1 MLRDFEIKIPH
12 PQQQVVEAGAV
23 ERERI
28 EQLDRYAFW
37 KHEQTLFADYIIA
50 NHPEERKLV
59 EKLQSC
65 GSHLVFNCFYD
76 GDRSNIVASKLA
88 GGFTCKNHL
97 FCRCCAMRRSAI
109 YAKTFEAYVRSLLL
123 EHPHFAPILITY
135 TVKNGPDLLERF
147 KHLRRAQQLLLLYR
161 RQLLSKK
168 STARGIDTVLRH
180 VLGGAGSYEFKIG
193 SGSKLW
199 HPHIHEIA
207 LLDSREYVFTEELL
221 FVKDRSQRLFVPQE
235 FKAALR
241 AEWKSLTG
249 DSDQVDVRGLYPR
262 DGYARLISLQDAEE
276 ASVFDKDDPIS
287 SGTFEAFKYSLVPD
301 EHMTHEE
308 QYHAAKTLQGCRLL
322 FTYGLLRGVQLPDES
337 FDDVEQVLA
346 DLPYYQKFY
355 QYFQH
360 GDQFRYMLVQESGD
374 FSPSSILHSLRKT
387 KTIRKKV
394 YSDKINPNI
403 VSDFVVHLLEQSKTP
418 F

>member
-1 MLRDFEIKIPH
+1 MLRDLEIKIPH

-23 ERERI
+23 ERDRI
-28 EQLDRYAFW
+28 AQLNRYAKL

-65 GSHLVFNCFYD
+65 GSHLIYNCFYD
-76 GDRSNIVASKLA
+76 GDKSNIVANKLA
-88 GGFTCKNHL
+88 GGFTCQRHL

-123 EHPHFAPILITY
+123 EHPHLAPILITY

-147 KHLRRAQQLLLLYR
+147 KHLRKAQQLLISYR
-161 RQLLSKK
+161 RWVLSNK

-221 FVKDRSQRLFVPQE
+221 FVKDRSQRLFVPQV

-262 DGYARLISLQDAEE
+262 EGYSRLVSLQDTEE
-276 ASVFDKDDPIS
+276 ASVFDKDDPIF
-287 SGTFEAFKYSLVPD
+287 SGVSEAFKYALVP
-301 EHMTHEE
+301 EQMTHEE
-308 QYHAAKTLQGCRLL
+308 QYYAAKTLQGCRLL

-337 FDDVEQVLA
+337 FDDIDQFLS
-346 DLPYYQKFY
+346 DLPYFQKIY
-355 QYFQH
+355 QYFQQ
-360 GDQFRYMLVQESGD
+360 GTQFSYMLIQESGD
-374 FSPSSILHSLRKT
+374 FSPSPILHPSRKT
-387 KTIRKKV
+387 KTSRKKV
-394 YSDKINPNI
+394 YSDKINPKS
-403 VSDFVVHLLEQSKTP
+403 VSDFMAKIQSLSETP